1 MTTLFNESRAS
12 RAKTALE
19 PYIEADGYDCDEEP
33 EHFYVSDL
41 LTDLMHLVG
50 REEFNNALRMA
61 EIHYEAE
68 LTGKE

>member
-1 MTTLFNESRAS
+1 MKSNNDIRRSRAQS
-12 RAKTALE
+12 ALTAYAQTRFDNELFDE
-19 PYIEADGYDCDEEP
+19 DEADLR
-33 EHFYVSDL
+33 DL
-41 LTDLMHLVG
+41 LADLMHLVG